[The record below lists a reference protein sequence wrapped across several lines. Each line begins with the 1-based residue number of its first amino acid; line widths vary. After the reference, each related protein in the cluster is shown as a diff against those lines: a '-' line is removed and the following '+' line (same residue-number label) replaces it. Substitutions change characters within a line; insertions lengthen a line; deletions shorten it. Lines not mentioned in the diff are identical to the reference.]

1 VTDAE
6 ADTEIQ
12 EPSSIPE
19 LLQAICARYGTVHRF
34 CRRHKGRLN
43 RSTVYMVLAG
53 TYPGSKAAQA
63 LRIAEALGLAQGQ
76 EARVLAAIKGVA
88 CARCSVKARPCGR
101 CDELFKAQAAAAL
114 HAMPKGQ

>member
-1 VTDAE
+1 VTDTE
-6 ADTEIQ
+6 VDTEVQ
-12 EPSSIPE
+12 EPPSAPE
-19 LLQAICARYGTVHRF
+19 LRRAICARYGTVHRF

-53 TYPGSKAAQA
+53 TYPGSRAAQA

-88 CARCSVKARPCGR
+88 CVRCSVKARPCGR
-101 CDELFKAQAAAAL
+101 CDELFKAQAASVSL
-114 HAMPKGQ
+114 VFSS